1 MKLQIKKA
9 VALLLVVALLVGT
22 VTMLSGCGKKADAN
36 KLTIWIN
43 GKDSY
48 IGPSEQKLS
57 QDQWYISQAIQRFED
72 ANPGV
77 TVELVVSADGETAH
91 QTFKADAMAGTAPD
105 LANLW
110 TGQNIFAMED
120 VMMDI
125 SKLIPADDLKNIS
138 GWDSVTS
145 PATGAIL
152 GYPTSDNQICF
163 FIYNKQIIADCGLD
177 FDNNPPRTIED
188 FNAACATILEKGYQ
202 PIASDES
209 FPWMGCYIVAYW
221 WVQQTGMDG
230 ILSEC
235 KGETKFVDDKG
246 LASALDYYR
255 STIVNGYLN
264 ADAVTSA
271 DSWNKFCQGTVA
283 MMPQVSSV
291 VSDAEAA
298 LGAENVGVMLPPDFT
313 GATITN
319 KTIGGPGQCLVVS
332 KDCDN
337 PELAVKFLSFL
348 NSKDEV
354 LKFLQVQS
362 KVPTRL
368 DISAADLSLAEGS
381 AAAKLF
387 DWADDTVFWVDN
399 SLYSTVVGDFYNLLP
414 LVLAGKM
421 TPAEFAADL
430 DSKVVAG

>member
-1 MKLQIKKA
+1 MKLQTRKA
-9 VALLLVVALLVGT
+9 IALLLAVVLMLGT
-22 VTMLSGCGKKADAN
+22 VSMLTGCAKKADSN

-57 QDQWYISQAIQRFED
+57 QDQWYISQAIKRFED

-105 LANLW
+105 IANLW
-110 TGQNIFAMED
+110 TGQNIFSMED
-120 VMMDI
+120 VILDI
-125 SKLIPADDLKNIS
+125 SKLIPAEDKTNIS

-145 PATGAIL
+145 PATKAVL

-163 FIYNKQIIADCGLD
+163 FIYNKQIIKDCGLD

-188 FNAACATILEKGYQ
+188 FSAACQTIKDKGYQ

-209 FPWMGCYIVAYW
+209 FPWFGCYVVGYW
-221 WVQQTGMDG
+221 WVQQTGIDG

-235 KGETKFVDDKG
+235 KGEKSFTEDQG
-246 LASALDYYR
+246 LLSALDYYR
-255 STIVNGYLN
+255 ATIVDGYLN
-264 ADAVTSA
+264 SDAVTSA

-298 LGAENVGVMLPPDFT
+298 LGAENVGVMLPPDFA
-313 GATITN
+313 GATITD

-332 KDCDN
+332 KDCKN

-348 NSKDEV
+348 NSRDEV

-368 DISAADLSLAEGS
+368 DISAADLGLAPES
-381 AAAKLF
+381 AATKLF
-387 DWADDTVFWVDN
+387 GWADKTVFWVDN
-399 SLYSTVVGDFYNLLP
+399 SLYTNIVGDFYNLLP

-430 DSKVVAG
+430 DSKVVK

>member
-1 MKLQIKKA
+1 MKLQMKKA
-9 VALLLVVALLVGT
+9 IALLLVVALMLGT
-22 VTMLSGCGKKADAN
+22 LATLTGCAKKADAN

-48 IGPSEQKLS
+48 IGPSEQKLA
-57 QDQWYISQAIQRFED
+57 QEDWYISQAIKRFED

-110 TGQNIFAMED
+110 TGQNIFSMED
-120 VMMDI
+120 VILDI
-125 SKLIPADDLKNIS
+125 SKLIPVEDKANIT

-145 PATGAIL
+145 PATGAVL

-163 FIYNKQIIADCGLD
+163 FIYNKQIIKDCGLD

-188 FNAACATILEKGYQ
+188 FNAACQTIKDKGYQ

-209 FPWMGCYIVAYW
+209 FPWFGCYVIGYW
-221 WVQQTGMDG
+221 WIQQSGFDR
-230 ILSEC
+230 IISNC
-235 KGETKFVDDKG
+235 KGETKFADDQG
-246 LASALDYYR
+246 LLTALDYYR
-255 STIVNGYLN
+255 STMTNGYLN

-291 VSDAEAA
+291 VSDAETA
-298 LGAENVGVMLPPDFT
+298 LGAENVGVMLPPDFAGAQIT
-313 GATITN
+313 G
-319 KTIGGPGQCLVVS
+319 KTIGGPGQCIVIS
-332 KDCDN
+332 KDCKN

-354 LKFLQVQS
+354 MKFLQVQS
-362 KVPTRL
+362 KVPTRT
-368 DISAADLSLAEGS
+368 DISAADLGLAEGS

-387 DWADDTVFWVDN
+387 TWADKTVYWVDN
-399 SLYSTVVGDFYNLLP
+399 SLYTNVVGDFYNLLP

-421 TPAEFAADL
+421 TSADFAADL
-430 DSKVVAG
+430 DSKVVK

>member
-1 MKLQIKKA
+1 MKLQMKKA
-9 VALLLVVALLVGT
+9 IALLLVVALMLGT
-22 VTMLSGCGKKADAN
+22 LATLTGCAKKADAN

-48 IGPSEQKLS
+48 IGPSEQKLA
-57 QDQWYISQAIQRFED
+57 QEDWYISQAIKRFED

-105 LANLW
+105 IANLW

-120 VMMDI
+120 VILDI
-125 SKLIPADDLKNIS
+125 SKLIPAEDTANIT

-145 PATGAIL
+145 PATGAVL

-163 FIYNKQIIADCGLD
+163 FIYNKQIIKDCGLD
-177 FDNNPPRTIED
+177 FDNNPPRTIEA
-188 FNAACATILEKGYQ
+188 FNAACQTIKDKGYQ

-209 FPWMGCYIVAYW
+209 FPWFGCYVVGYW
-221 WVQQTGMDG
+221 WIQQSGFDR
-230 ILSEC
+230 IISNC
-235 KGETKFVDDKG
+235 KGETKFADDQG
-246 LASALDYYR
+246 LLSAVEYYR
-255 STIVNGYLN
+255 STMTNGYLN

-291 VSDAEAA
+291 VSDAETA
-298 LGAENVGVMLPPDFT
+298 LGAENVGVMLPPDFP
-313 GATITN
+313 GAQITD

-332 KDCDN
+332 KACKN

-354 LKFLQVQS
+354 MKCLQVQS
-362 KVPTRL
+362 KVPTRT
-368 DISAADLSLAEGS
+368 DISAADLGLAEGS

-387 DWADDTVFWVDN
+387 TWADKTVYWVDN
-399 SLYSTVVGDFYNLLP
+399 SLYTNIVGDFYNLLP

-430 DSKVVAG
+430 DSKVVK

>member
-1 MKLQIKKA
+1 MKLQMRKA
-9 VALLLVVALLVGT
+9 IALLLAVVLMLGT
-22 VTMLSGCGKKADAN
+22 VSMLTGCAKKADSN

-57 QDQWYISQAIQRFED
+57 QEDWYISQAIKRFED

-105 LANLW
+105 IANLW
-110 TGQNIFAMED
+110 TGQNIFSMED
-120 VMMDI
+120 VILDI
-125 SKLIPADDLKNIS
+125 SKLIPAEDKTNIS

-145 PATGAIL
+145 PATNAVL

-163 FIYNKQIIADCGLD
+163 FIYNKQIIKDCGLD

-188 FNAACATILEKGYQ
+188 FSAACQTIKDKGYQ

-209 FPWMGCYIVAYW
+209 FPWFGCYVVGYW
-221 WVQQTGMDG
+221 WVQQTGIDG

-235 KGETKFVDDKG
+235 KGEKSFTEDQG
-246 LASALDYYR
+246 LLSTLDYYR

-271 DSWNKFCQGTVA
+271 DSWNKFCQGSVA

-291 VSDAEAA
+291 VSDAETA
-298 LGAENVGVMLPPDFT
+298 LGAENVGVMLPPDFA
-313 GATITN
+313 GATITD

-332 KDCDN
+332 KDSKN

-348 NSKDEV
+348 NSRDEV

-368 DISAADLSLAEGS
+368 DISASDLGLAPES
-381 AAAKLF
+381 AATKLF
-387 DWADDTVFWVDN
+387 GWADKTVFWVDN
-399 SLYSTVVGDFYNLLP
+399 SLYTNIVGDFYNLLP

-430 DSKVVAG
+430 DSKVVK

>member
-1 MKLQIKKA
+1 MKLQMKKA
-9 VALLLVVALLVGT
+9 IALLLVVALMLGT
-22 VTMLSGCGKKADAN
+22 LATLTGCAKKADAN

-48 IGPSEQKLS
+48 IGPSEQKLA
-57 QDQWYISQAIQRFED
+57 QEDWYISQAIKRFED

-105 LANLW
+105 IANLW

-120 VMMDI
+120 VILDI
-125 SKLIPADDLKNIS
+125 SKLVPTEDKANIT

-145 PATGAIL
+145 PATGAVL

-163 FIYNKQIIADCGLD
+163 FIYNKQIIKDCGLD
-177 FDNNPPRTIED
+177 FDNNPPRTIEA
-188 FNAACATILEKGYQ
+188 FNAACQTIKDKGYQ

-209 FPWMGCYIVAYW
+209 FPWFGCYVVGYW
-221 WVQQTGMDG
+221 WIQQSGFDR
-230 ILSEC
+230 IISNC
-235 KGETKFVDDKG
+235 KGETKFADDQG
-246 LASALDYYR
+246 LLSAVEYYR
-255 STIVNGYLN
+255 STMTNGYLN

-291 VSDAEAA
+291 VSDAETA
-298 LGAENVGVMLPPDFT
+298 LGAENVGVMLPPDFP
-313 GATITN
+313 GAQITD

-332 KDCDN
+332 KDCKN

-354 LKFLQVQS
+354 MKFLQVQS
-362 KVPTRL
+362 KVPTRT
-368 DISAADLSLAEGS
+368 DISAADLGLAEGS

-387 DWADDTVFWVDN
+387 TWADKTVYWVDN
-399 SLYSTVVGDFYNLLP
+399 SLYTNIVGDFYNLLP

-430 DSKVVAG
+430 DSKVVK

>member
-1 MKLQIKKA
+1 MKLQMKKA
-9 VALLLVVALLVGT
+9 IALLLVVALMLGT
-22 VTMLSGCGKKADAN
+22 LATLTGCAKKADAN

-48 IGPSEQKLS
+48 IGPSEQKLA
-57 QDQWYISQAIQRFED
+57 QEDWYISQAIKRFED

-105 LANLW
+105 IANLW

-120 VMMDI
+120 VILDI
-125 SKLIPADDLKNIS
+125 SKLIPAEDTANIT

-145 PATGAIL
+145 PATGAVL

-163 FIYNKQIIADCGLD
+163 FIYNKQIIKDCGLD
-177 FDNNPPRTIED
+177 FDNNPPRTIEA
-188 FNAACATILEKGYQ
+188 FNAACQTIKDKGYQ

-209 FPWMGCYIVAYW
+209 FPWFGCYVVGYW
-221 WVQQTGMDG
+221 WIQQSGFDR
-230 ILSEC
+230 IISNC
-235 KGETKFVDDKG
+235 KGETKFADDQG
-246 LASALDYYR
+246 LLSAVEYYR
-255 STIVNGYLN
+255 STMTNGYLN

-291 VSDAEAA
+291 VSDAETA
-298 LGAENVGVMLPPDFT
+298 LGAENVGVMLPPDFP
-313 GATITN
+313 GAQITD

-332 KDCDN
+332 KDCKN

-354 LKFLQVQS
+354 MKFLQVQS
-362 KVPTRL
+362 KVPTRT
-368 DISAADLSLAEGS
+368 DISAADLGLAEGS

-387 DWADDTVFWVDN
+387 TWADKTVYWVDN
-399 SLYSTVVGDFYNLLP
+399 SLYTNIVGDFYNLLP

-430 DSKVVAG
+430 DSKVVK

>member
-1 MKLQIKKA
+1 MKLQMRKA
-9 VALLLVVALLVGT
+9 IALLLAVVLMLGT
-22 VTMLSGCGKKADAN
+22 VSMLTGCAKKTDSN

-57 QDQWYISQAIQRFED
+57 QEDWYISQAIKRFEN

-105 LANLW
+105 IANLW
-110 TGQNIFAMED
+110 TGQNIFSMED
-120 VMMDI
+120 VILDI
-125 SKLIPADDLKNIS
+125 SKLIPAEDKTNIS

-145 PATGAIL
+145 PATNAVL

-177 FDNNPPRTIED
+177 FDNNPPRTMED
-188 FNAACATILEKGYQ
+188 FSAACQTIMDKGYQ

-209 FPWMGCYIVAYW
+209 FPWFGCYVIGYW
-221 WVQQTGMDG
+221 WVQQTGIDG

-235 KGETKFVDDKG
+235 KGEKSFTEDQG
-246 LASALDYYR
+246 LLSALDYYR

-291 VSDAEAA
+291 VSDAETA
-298 LGAENVGVMLPPDFT
+298 LGAENVGVMLPPDFA
-313 GATITN
+313 GAIITD

-332 KDCDN
+332 KDSKN

-368 DISAADLSLAEGS
+368 DISAADLGLAPES
-381 AAAKLF
+381 AATKLF
-387 DWADDTVFWVDN
+387 GWADKTVFWVDN
-399 SLYSTVVGDFYNLLP
+399 SLYTNIVGDFYNLLP

-430 DSKVVAG
+430 DSKVVK

>member
-1 MKLQIKKA
+1 M
-9 VALLLVVALLVGT
+9 VA
-22 VTMLSGCGKKADAN
+22 
-36 KLTIWIN
+36 
-43 GKDSY
+43 
-48 IGPSEQKLS
+48 
-57 QDQWYISQAIQRFED
+57 
-72 ANPGV
+72 
-77 TVELVVSADGETAH
+77 ADGETAH

-125 SKLIPADDLKNIS
+125 SKLIPADDLANIS

-188 FNAACATILEKGYQ
+188 FNAACQTILEKGYQ

-209 FPWMGCYIVAYW
+209 FRGWAAHRTYW

-230 ILSEC
+230 ILSTA
-235 KGETKFVDDKG
+235 KGETKFVDDQG
-246 LASALDYYR
+246 LLSALDYYR

-298 LGAENVGVMLPPDFT
+298 LGAENVGVMLPPDFA

-319 KTIGGPGQCLVVS
+319 KTIGGPGQCIVVS

-348 NSKDEV
+348 NSRDEV
-354 LKFLQVQS
+354 LKFLEVQS

-368 DISAADLSLAEGS
+368 DITAADLNLAEGS
-381 AAAKLF
+381 ALPSSSVGGQHRVSGWTTRCIPPWSATSITCCRSCSQQ
-387 DWADDTVFWVDN
+387 DD
-399 SLYSTVVGDFYNLLP
+399 
-414 LVLAGKM
+414 
-421 TPAEFAADL
+421 PAEFAADL

>member
-1 MKLQIKKA
+1 MKLQMRKA
-9 VALLLVVALLVGT
+9 IALLLAVVLMLGT
-22 VTMLSGCGKKADAN
+22 VSMLSGCAKKADSN

-57 QDQWYISQAIQRFED
+57 QEDWYISQAIKRFED

-105 LANLW
+105 IANLW
-110 TGQNIFAMED
+110 TGQNIFSMED
-120 VMMDI
+120 VILDI
-125 SKLIPADDLKNIS
+125 SKLIPAEDKTNIS

-145 PATGAIL
+145 PATNAVL

-188 FNAACATILEKGYQ
+188 FSAACQTIMDKGYQ

-209 FPWMGCYIVAYW
+209 FPWFGCYVVGYW
-221 WVQQTGMDG
+221 WVQQTGIDG

-235 KGETKFVDDKG
+235 KGEKSFTEDQG
-246 LASALDYYR
+246 LLSALDYYR

-298 LGAENVGVMLPPDFT
+298 LGAENVGVMLPPDFA
-313 GATITN
+313 GATITD

-332 KDCDN
+332 KDSKN

-348 NSKDEV
+348 NSRDEV
-354 LKFLQVQS
+354 LRFLQVQS

-368 DISAADLSLAEGS
+368 DISAADLGLAPES
-381 AAAKLF
+381 AATKLF
-387 DWADDTVFWVDN
+387 GWADKTVFWVDN
-399 SLYSTVVGDFYNLLP
+399 SLYTNIVGDFYNLLP

-430 DSKVVAG
+430 DSKVVK

>member
-1 MKLQIKKA
+1 MKLQMKKA
-9 VALLLVVALLVGT
+9 IALLLVVALMLGT
-22 VTMLSGCGKKADAN
+22 LATLTGCAKKADAN

-48 IGPSEQKLS
+48 IGPSEQKLA
-57 QDQWYISQAIQRFED
+57 QEDWYISQAIKRFED

-105 LANLW
+105 IANLW

-120 VMMDI
+120 VILDI
-125 SKLIPADDLKNIS
+125 SKLIPAEDKANIT

-145 PATGAIL
+145 PATGAVL

-163 FIYNKQIIADCGLD
+163 FIYNKQIIKDCGLD

-188 FNAACATILEKGYQ
+188 FNAACQTIKDKGYQ

-209 FPWMGCYIVAYW
+209 FPWFGCYVVGYW
-221 WVQQTGMDG
+221 WIQQSGFDRIISNG
-230 ILSEC
+230 
-235 KGETKFVDDKG
+235 KGETKFADDQG
-246 LASALDYYR
+246 LLSAVEYYR
-255 STIVNGYLN
+255 STMTNGYLN

-291 VSDAEAA
+291 VSDAETA
-298 LGAENVGVMLPPDFT
+298 LGAENVGVMLPPDFP
-313 GATITN
+313 GAQITD

-332 KDCDN
+332 KDCKN

-354 LKFLQVQS
+354 MKFLQVQS
-362 KVPTRL
+362 KVPTRT
-368 DISAADLSLAEGS
+368 DISAADLGLAEGS

-387 DWADDTVFWVDN
+387 TWADKTVYWVDN
-399 SLYSTVVGDFYNLLP
+399 SLYTNIVGDFYNLLP

-430 DSKVVAG
+430 DSKVVK

>member
-1 MKLQIKKA
+1 MKLQMKKA
-9 VALLLVVALLVGT
+9 IALLLVVALMLGT
-22 VTMLSGCGKKADAN
+22 LATLTGCAKKADAN

-48 IGPSEQKLS
+48 IGPSEQKLA
-57 QDQWYISQAIQRFED
+57 QEDWYISQAIKRFED

-110 TGQNIFAMED
+110 TGQNIFSMED
-120 VMMDI
+120 VILDI
-125 SKLIPADDLKNIS
+125 SKLIPAEDKANIT

-145 PATGAIL
+145 PATGAVL

-163 FIYNKQIIADCGLD
+163 FIYNKQIIKDCGLD
-177 FDNNPPRTIED
+177 FDNNPPRTIEA
-188 FNAACATILEKGYQ
+188 FNAACQTIKDKGYQ

-209 FPWMGCYIVAYW
+209 FPWFGCYVVGYW
-221 WVQQTGMDG
+221 WIQQSGFDR
-230 ILSEC
+230 IISNC
-235 KGETKFVDDKG
+235 KGETTFADDQG
-246 LASALDYYR
+246 LLSAVDYYR
-255 STIVNGYLN
+255 STMTNGYLN

-291 VSDAEAA
+291 VSDAETA
-298 LGAENVGVMLPPDFT
+298 LGAENVGVMLPPDFP
-313 GATITN
+313 GAQITD

-332 KDCDN
+332 KDCKN

-354 LKFLQVQS
+354 MKFLQVQS
-362 KVPTRL
+362 KVPTRT
-368 DISAADLSLAEGS
+368 DISAADLGLAEGS

-387 DWADDTVFWVDN
+387 TWADKTVYWVDN
-399 SLYSTVVGDFYNLLP
+399 SLYTNIVGDFYNLLP

-430 DSKVVAG
+430 DSKVVK

>member
-1 MKLQIKKA
+1 MKLQMKKA
-9 VALLLVVALLVGT
+9 IALLLVVALMLGT
-22 VTMLSGCGKKADAN
+22 LATLTGCAKKADAN

-48 IGPSEQKLS
+48 IGPSEQKLA
-57 QDQWYISQAIQRFED
+57 QEDWYISQAIKRFED

-105 LANLW
+105 IANLW

-120 VMMDI
+120 VILDI
-125 SKLIPADDLKNIS
+125 SKLIPAADKTDIT

-145 PATGAIL
+145 PATGAVL

-163 FIYNKQIIADCGLD
+163 FIYNKQIIKDCGLD
-177 FDNNPPRTIED
+177 FDNNPPRTIEA
-188 FNAACATILEKGYQ
+188 FNAACQTIKDKGYQ

-209 FPWMGCYIVAYW
+209 FPWFGCYVVGYW
-221 WVQQTGMDG
+221 WAQQSGMDR
-230 ILSEC
+230 ILSNC
-235 KGETKFVDDKG
+235 KGETKFADDQG
-246 LASALDYYR
+246 LLSALDYYR

-291 VSDAEAA
+291 VSDAETA
-298 LGAENVGVMLPPDFT
+298 LGAENVGVMLPPDFD
-313 GATITN
+313 GAQITN
-319 KTIGGPGQCLVVS
+319 KTIGGPGQCLVIS
-332 KDCDN
+332 KDCKN

-354 LKFLQVQS
+354 MKFLQVQS
-362 KVPTRL
+362 KVPTRT
-368 DISAADLSLAEGS
+368 DISAADLGLAEGS

-387 DWADDTVFWVDN
+387 TWADKTVYWVDN
-399 SLYSTVVGDFYNLLP
+399 SLYTNIVGDFYNLLP

-430 DSKVVAG
+430 DGKVVK

>member
-1 MKLQIKKA
+1 MKLQTRKA
-9 VALLLVVALLVGT
+9 IALLLAVVLMLGT
-22 VTMLSGCGKKADAN
+22 VSMLTGCAKKADSN

-57 QDQWYISQAIQRFED
+57 QEDWYISQAIKRFED

-105 LANLW
+105 IANLW
-110 TGQNIFAMED
+110 TGQNIFSMED
-120 VMMDI
+120 VILDI
-125 SKLIPADDLKNIS
+125 SKLIPAEDKTNIS

-145 PATGAIL
+145 PATNAVL

-163 FIYNKQIIADCGLD
+163 FIYNKQIIKDCGLD

-188 FNAACATILEKGYQ
+188 FSAACQTIKDKGYQ

-209 FPWMGCYIVAYW
+209 FPWFGCYVVGYW
-221 WVQQTGMDG
+221 WVQQTGIDG

-235 KGETKFVDDKG
+235 KGEKSFTEDQG
-246 LASALDYYR
+246 LLSTLDYYR

-298 LGAENVGVMLPPDFT
+298 LGAENVGVMLPPDFA

-332 KDCDN
+332 KDCKN

-348 NSKDEV
+348 NSRDEV
-354 LKFLQVQS
+354 LKFLQEQS

-368 DISAADLSLAEGS
+368 DISAADLGLAPES
-381 AAAKLF
+381 AATKLF
-387 DWADDTVFWVDN
+387 GWADKTVFWVDN
-399 SLYSTVVGDFYNLLP
+399 SLYTNIVGDFYNLLP

-430 DSKVVAG
+430 DSKVVK

>member
-1 MKLQIKKA
+1 MKLQMKKA
-9 VALLLVVALLVGT
+9 IALLLVVALMLGT
-22 VTMLSGCGKKADAN
+22 LATLTGCAKKADSN

-48 IGPSEQKLS
+48 IGPSEQKLA
-57 QDQWYISQAIQRFED
+57 QEDWYISQAIKRFED

-105 LANLW
+105 IANLW
-110 TGQNIFAMED
+110 TGQNIFSMED
-120 VMMDI
+120 VILDI
-125 SKLIPADDLKNIS
+125 SKLIPAEDTANIT

-145 PATGAIL
+145 PATGAVL

-188 FNAACATILEKGYQ
+188 FNAACQTILDKGYQ

-209 FPWMGCYIVAYW
+209 FPWFGCYVVGYW
-221 WVQQTGMDG
+221 WIQQSGFDRIM
-230 ILSEC
+230 SNC
-235 KGETKFVDDKG
+235 KGETSFTDDQG
-246 LASALDYYR
+246 LLSALDYYR
-255 STIVNGYLN
+255 STMTNGYLN

-291 VSDAEAA
+291 VSDAETA
-298 LGAENVGVMLPPDFT
+298 LGAENVGVMLPPDFA
-313 GATITN
+313 GAQITD

-332 KDCDN
+332 KDCKN

-354 LKFLQVQS
+354 MKFLQVQS
-362 KVPTRL
+362 KVPTRT
-368 DISAADLSLAEGS
+368 DITAADLGLADGS

-387 DWADDTVFWVDN
+387 TWADKTVYWVDN
-399 SLYSTVVGDFYNLLP
+399 SLYTNIVGDFYNLLP

-430 DSKVVAG
+430 DSKVVK

>member
-1 MKLQIKKA
+1 MKLQMKKA
-9 VALLLVVALLVGT
+9 IALLLVVALMLGT
-22 VTMLSGCGKKADAN
+22 LATLTGCAKKADAN

-48 IGPSEQKLS
+48 IGPSEQKLA
-57 QDQWYISQAIQRFED
+57 QEDWYISQAIKRFED

-110 TGQNIFAMED
+110 TGQNIFSMED
-120 VMMDI
+120 VILDI
-125 SKLIPADDLKNIS
+125 SKLIPVEDKANIT

-145 PATGAIL
+145 PATGAVL

-163 FIYNKQIIADCGLD
+163 FIYNKQIIKDCGLD
-177 FDNNPPRTIED
+177 FDNNPPRTIEA
-188 FNAACATILEKGYQ
+188 FNAACQTIKDKGYQ

-209 FPWMGCYIVAYW
+209 FPWFGCYVVGYW
-221 WVQQTGMDG
+221 WIQQSGFDR
-230 ILSEC
+230 IISNC
-235 KGETKFVDDKG
+235 KGETKFADDQG
-246 LASALDYYR
+246 LLSAVDYYR
-255 STIVNGYLN
+255 STMTNGYLN

-291 VSDAEAA
+291 VSDAETA
-298 LGAENVGVMLPPDFT
+298 LGAENVGVMLPPDFP
-313 GATITN
+313 GAQITD

-332 KDCDN
+332 KDCKN

-354 LKFLQVQS
+354 MKFLQVQS
-362 KVPTRL
+362 KVPTRT
-368 DISAADLSLAEGS
+368 DITAADLGLAEGS

-387 DWADDTVFWVDN
+387 TWADKTVYWVDN
-399 SLYSTVVGDFYNLLP
+399 SLYTNIVGDFYNLLP

-430 DSKVVAG
+430 DSKVVK

>member
-1 MKLQIKKA
+1 MKLQTRKA
-9 VALLLVVALLVGT
+9 IALLLAVVLMLGT
-22 VTMLSGCGKKADAN
+22 VSMLTGCAKKADSN

-57 QDQWYISQAIQRFED
+57 QEDWYISQAIKRFED

-105 LANLW
+105 IANLW
-110 TGQNIFAMED
+110 TGQNIFSMED
-120 VMMDI
+120 VILDI
-125 SKLIPADDLKNIS
+125 SKLIPAEDKTNIS

-145 PATGAIL
+145 PATNAVL

-163 FIYNKQIIADCGLD
+163 FIYNKQIIKDCGLD

-188 FNAACATILEKGYQ
+188 FSAACQTIKDKGYQ

-209 FPWMGCYIVAYW
+209 FPWFGCYVVGYW
-221 WVQQTGMDG
+221 WVQQTGIDG

-235 KGETKFVDDKG
+235 KGEKSFTEDQG
-246 LASALDYYR
+246 LLSTLDYYR

-298 LGAENVGVMLPPDFT
+298 LGAENVGVMLPPDFA

-332 KDCDN
+332 KDCKN

-348 NSKDEV
+348 NSRDEV

-368 DISAADLSLAEGS
+368 DISAADLGLAPES
-381 AAAKLF
+381 AATKLF
-387 DWADDTVFWVDN
+387 GWADKTVFWVDN
-399 SLYSTVVGDFYNLLP
+399 SLYTNIVGDFYNLLP

-430 DSKVVAG
+430 DSKVVK

>member
-1 MKLQIKKA
+1 MKSKMKKV
-9 VALLLVVALLVGT
+9 VALLLVAALLLGT
-22 VTMLSGCGKKADAN
+22 ITMLSGCSKKADDN
-36 KLTIWIN
+36 TLTIWIN

-57 QDQWYISQAIQRFED
+57 QEDWYISQAIQRFED

-110 TGQNIFAMED
+110 TGQNIFSMED
-120 VMMDI
+120 VILDI
-125 SKLIPADDLKNIS
+125 SDLIPEEDLENIS

-163 FIYNKQIIADCGLD
+163 FIYNKQIISECGLD
-177 FDNNPPRTIED
+177 FDNNPPRTIDE
-188 FNAACATILEKGYQ
+188 FNAACQTILDNGYT

-209 FPWMGCYIVAYW
+209 FPWFGCYIVNYW
-221 WVQQTGMDG
+221 WVQQSGYDR
-230 ILSEC
+230 ILSDC
-235 KGETKFVDDKG
+235 DGTTTFADDAG
-246 LASALDYYR
+246 LISALEYYR
-255 STIVNGYLN
+255 STIENGYLN

-291 VSDAEAA
+291 VSDAEDA
-298 LGAENVGVMLPPDFT
+298 LGAENVGVMLPPDFD
-313 GATITN
+313 GAQITDQ
-319 KTIGGPGQCLVVS
+319 TIGGPGQCLVVS
-332 KDCDN
+332 KDCKN

-348 NSKDEV
+348 NSRDEV
-354 LKFLQVQS
+354 LRFLEVQS
-362 KVPTRL
+362 KVPTRT
-368 DISAADLSLAEGS
+368 DITAEDLGLAADS
-381 AAAKLF
+381 ATAKLF
-387 DWADDTVFWVDN
+387 DWSDQIVYWVDN
-399 SLYSTVVGDFYNLLP
+399 SLYSTVVGDYYNLLP

-421 TPAEFAADL
+421 TPVEFAEDL
-430 DSKVVAG
+430 DGCVTAG

>member
-1 MKLQIKKA
+1 MKLQMRKA
-9 VALLLVVALLVGT
+9 IALLLAVVLMLGT
-22 VTMLSGCGKKADAN
+22 VSMLTGCAKKADSN

-57 QDQWYISQAIQRFED
+57 QDQWYISQAIKRFED

-105 LANLW
+105 IANLW
-110 TGQNIFAMED
+110 TGQNIFSMED
-120 VMMDI
+120 VILDI
-125 SKLIPADDLKNIS
+125 SKLIPAEDKTNIS

-145 PATGAIL
+145 PATKAVL

-163 FIYNKQIIADCGLD
+163 FIYNKQIIKDCGLD

-188 FNAACATILEKGYQ
+188 FSAACQTIKDKGYQ

-209 FPWMGCYIVAYW
+209 FPWFGCYVVGYW
-221 WVQQTGMDG
+221 WVQQTGIDG

-235 KGETKFVDDKG
+235 KGEKSFTEDQG
-246 LASALDYYR
+246 LLSALDYYR
-255 STIVNGYLN
+255 ATIVDGYLN
-264 ADAVTSA
+264 SDAVTSA

-298 LGAENVGVMLPPDFT
+298 LGAENVGVMLPPDFA
-313 GATITN
+313 GATITD

-332 KDCDN
+332 KDCKN

-348 NSKDEV
+348 NSRDEV

-368 DISAADLSLAEGS
+368 DISAADLGLAPES
-381 AAAKLF
+381 AATKLF
-387 DWADDTVFWVDN
+387 GWADKTVFWVDN
-399 SLYSTVVGDFYNLLP
+399 SLYTNIVGDFYNLLP

-430 DSKVVAG
+430 DSKVVK

>member
-1 MKLQIKKA
+1 MKLQTRKA
-9 VALLLVVALLVGT
+9 IALLLAVVLMLGT
-22 VTMLSGCGKKADAN
+22 VSMLTGCAKKADSN

-57 QDQWYISQAIQRFED
+57 QDQWYISQAIKRFED

-105 LANLW
+105 IANLW
-110 TGQNIFAMED
+110 TGQNIFSMED
-120 VMMDI
+120 VILDI
-125 SKLIPADDLKNIS
+125 SKLIPAEDKTNIS

-145 PATGAIL
+145 PATKAVL

-163 FIYNKQIIADCGLD
+163 FIYNKQIIKDCGLD

-188 FNAACATILEKGYQ
+188 FSAACQTIKDKGYQ

-209 FPWMGCYIVAYW
+209 FPWFGCYVVGYW
-221 WVQQTGMDG
+221 WVQQTGIDG

-235 KGETKFVDDKG
+235 KGEKSFTEDQG
-246 LASALDYYR
+246 LLSALDYYR
-255 STIVNGYLN
+255 ATIVDGYLN
-264 ADAVTSA
+264 SDAVTSA

-298 LGAENVGVMLPPDFT
+298 LGAENVGVMLPPDFA

-332 KDCDN
+332 KDCKN

-348 NSKDEV
+348 NSRDEV

-368 DISAADLSLAEGS
+368 DISAADLGLAPES
-381 AAAKLF
+381 AATKLF
-387 DWADDTVFWVDN
+387 GWADKTVFWVDN
-399 SLYSTVVGDFYNLLP
+399 SLYTNIVGDFYNLLP

-430 DSKVVAG
+430 DSKVVK

>member
-1 MKLQIKKA
+1 MKLQMKKA
-9 VALLLVVALLVGT
+9 IALLLVVALMLGT
-22 VTMLSGCGKKADAN
+22 LATLTGCAKKADAN

-48 IGPSEQKLS
+48 IGPSEQKLA
-57 QDQWYISQAIQRFED
+57 QEDWYISQAIKRFED

-105 LANLW
+105 IANLW

-120 VMMDI
+120 VILDI
-125 SKLIPADDLKNIS
+125 SKLIPAEDKANIT

-145 PATGAIL
+145 PATGAVL

-163 FIYNKQIIADCGLD
+163 FIYNKQIIKDCGLD

-188 FNAACATILEKGYQ
+188 FSAACQTIKDKGYQ

-209 FPWMGCYIVAYW
+209 FPWFGCYVVGYW
-221 WVQQTGMDG
+221 WIQQSGFDR
-230 ILSEC
+230 IISNC
-235 KGETKFVDDKG
+235 KGETKFADDQG
-246 LASALDYYR
+246 LLSALDYYR
-255 STIVNGYLN
+255 STMTNGYLN

-291 VSDAEAA
+291 VSDAETA
-298 LGAENVGVMLPPDFT
+298 LGAENVGVMLPPDFP
-313 GATITN
+313 GAQITD

-332 KDCDN
+332 KDCKN

-354 LKFLQVQS
+354 MKFLQVQS
-362 KVPTRL
+362 KVPTRT
-368 DISAADLSLAEGS
+368 DIAAADLGLAEGS

-387 DWADDTVFWVDN
+387 TWADKTVYWVDN
-399 SLYSTVVGDFYNLLP
+399 SLYTNIVGDFYNLLP

-421 TPAEFAADL
+421 TPADFAADL
-430 DSKVVAG
+430 DSKVVK